1 MSCRTISAA
10 LLLTALLIF
19 SLFTGCSAK
28 KENAEEPFA
37 AWDISDVK
45 PQYVTELPKKNE
57 FTEKIVR
64 PQSGEVDYVLDH
76 TDSRHYAVFFKNISS
91 EESERY
97 VSQLKKNGYSEMNS
111 AENTVSVGTILEGEK
126 AYLSVSYSDGVLGV
140 LIALKE

>member
-1 MSCRTISAA
+1 MSRRTISAA

-37 AWDISDVK
+37 AWDMSDVK
-45 PQYVTELPKKNE
+45 PQYVTELPENE

-76 TDSRHYAVFFKNISS
+76 TDSRHYAVLFKNISS

-97 VSQLKKNGYSEMNS
+97 VRKLKKNGYSEMNS

-140 LIALKE
+140 LIALRE